1 MLSVQV
7 SEEVVA
13 QGTSTEAQDVL
24 AGSMLEESPMSSIP
38 VTMSSQDGTP
48 FTDNAVYVAIDP
60 SQPDVHQLL
69 GQIQVVSAEMSGN
82 ASPPVTEVWAN
93 TCSLCDISVWR
104 PRAHRRTLCIGG
116 CKVNASCKNR
126 VNMRKVYV
134 REI

>member
-1 MLSVQV
+1 M

-82 ASPPVTEVWAN
+82 ASPPVTEV
-93 TCSLCDISVWR
+93 
-104 PRAHRRTLCIGG
+104 
-116 CKVNASCKNR
+116 
-126 VNMRKVYV
+126 
-134 REI
+134 